1 MLRSLP
7 LFVCMVLLTPLSRSS
22 AITLVR
28 PPTQKASDSERSRG
42 AGEIPRAKL
51 KSIWAGNG
59 RASDGTFLEFD
70 SYETG
75 SGMRVAITRGKF
87 SSSSAAQSEIKRW
100 LTRATRILESGM
112 KSAFSD
118 QEDSLRALGIF
129 PSVKAGEEYYAV
141 LWTDSGKLYWVSS
154 PSLELALQVEKE
166 LNAHT
171 FHERFESL
179 K

>member
-1 MLRSLP
+1 
-7 LFVCMVLLTPLSRSS
+7 
-22 AITLVR
+22 
-28 PPTQKASDSERSRG
+28 
-42 AGEIPRAKL
+42 
-51 KSIWAGNG
+51 
-59 RASDGTFLEFD
+59 
-70 SYETG
+70 
-75 SGMRVAITRGKF
+75 
-87 SSSSAAQSEIKRW
+87 
-100 LTRATRILESGM
+100 M
-112 KSAFSD
+112 KSAFSG

-129 PSVKAGEEYYAV
+129 PAAKAGEEYYAV

>member
-1 MLRSLP
+1 
-7 LFVCMVLLTPLSRSS
+7 MVLLTPLSRSS
-22 AITLVR
+22 AVTLVR
-28 PPTQKASDSERSRG
+28 PTTQKASDSERSRG
-42 AGEIPRAKL
+42 AGEIPREKL

-75 SGMRVAITRGKF
+75 SGMRVAITRGEF
-87 SSSSAAQSEIKRW
+87 SSSSAAQKELNRW
-100 LTRATRILESGM
+100 LAQATRVLENRKSSG
-112 KSAFSD
+112 FSG
-118 QEDSLRALGIF
+118 QPDSLRALGIF

-141 LWTDSGKLYWVSS
+141 IWTDSGKLYWVSS

-166 LNAHT
+166 LNAHA
-171 FHERFESL
+171 FHERFEAP